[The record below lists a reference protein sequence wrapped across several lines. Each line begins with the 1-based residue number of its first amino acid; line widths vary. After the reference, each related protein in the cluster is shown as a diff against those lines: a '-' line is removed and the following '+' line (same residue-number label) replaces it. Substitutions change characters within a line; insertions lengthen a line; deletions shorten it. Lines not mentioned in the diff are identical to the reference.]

1 MKKLQ
6 NIVNNYAALILG
18 IGFLLL
24 WETAGYLGWLPQFI
38 IPTPSEIFKA
48 LMQEWQTLIYNSAIT
63 LYQAMA
69 GLLIGILLAFA
80 LDIAMARIPWIRR
93 AFYPYLFVSQT
104 IPTVAIALCRLL
116 LLGYGMTPTIV
127 LIILTSLFPHVINV
141 LEGFAPVDE
150 DTENVLRLIRDNYQQ
165 FLRHVKLPAILS
177 YFFCGLKISVS

>member
-48 LMQEWQTLIYNSAIT
+48 LIQEWQTLIYNSAIT

-80 LDIAMARIPWIRR
+80 LAIGMDRIPWIRR
-93 AFYPYLFVSQT
+93 AIYPYLIVSQT
-104 IPTVAIALCRLL
+104 IPTVAIAPILVLW
-116 LLGYGMTPTIV
+116 LGYGMTPKIV
-127 LIILTSLFPHVINV
+127 LVILTTLFPIVIH
-141 LEGFAPVDE
+141 LFDGFSSVDK
-150 DTENVLRLIRDNYQQ
+150 DDVN
-165 FLRHVKLPAILS
+165 FLLLLCVYIHI
-177 YFFCGLKISVS
+177 I